1 MDEILV
7 LVEHRKG
14 QMRDITFEMLHL
26 ADGLSKDSGLKV
38 TALCLGQQPQA
49 LSEGLRG
56 ACDRILVT
64 DAPELGD
71 FNADFYLAALEAVLE
86 ARHPLLTVIGHTAAG
101 MDLAPA
107 LSARLSLPLVTDC
120 VEARITAKR
129 LEVLRQIYGGKINA
143 RLAMKPSDHYLLTVR
158 PGIFAG
164 ERQPGKSTELESV
177 PAPSWS
183 TLRGRKFLGYLEP
196 ELEDLDIG
204 DADILVSVGRGIG
217 KPENIPI
224 AQAFAD
230 RIGATLSC
238 SRPVSD
244 KGWLPKSRQV
254 GTSGK
259 TVRPKIYLALGI
271 SGAFQHQA
279 GMKNSDTIIAVNKDP
294 KAPIFNVAHF
304 GVVADLFQVL
314 PLLTEKFGKK

>member
-7 LVEHRKG
+7 LAEHRKG
-14 QMRDITFEMLHL
+14 QVRDITFEMLNL
-26 ADGLSKDSGLKV
+26 ADELSKDSGLKV
-38 TALCLGQQPQA
+38 TAFCPGHQSPA
-49 LSEGLRG
+49 LAEGLKG
-56 ACDRILVT
+56 ACDTILVM

-71 FNADFYLAALEAVLE
+71 FNADCYLEALGAVLE
-86 ARHPLLTVIGHTAAG
+86 ARRPIMTLIGHTAAG

-120 VEARITAKR
+120 LEARLTDKR

-143 RLAMKPSDHYLLTVR
+143 RLTMKPSDQYLLTVR
-158 PGIFAG
+158 PGSFAG
-164 ERQPGKSTELESV
+164 ERRQEKSTESEWVSR
-177 PAPSWS
+177 PSWS
-183 TLRGRKFLGYLEP
+183 TLKGRKFLGYLEP

-204 DADILVSVGRGIG
+204 DADILVSIGRGIG

-259 TVRPKIYLALGI
+259 TVRPKVYIALGI
-271 SGAFQHQA
+271 SGAFQHLA
-279 GMKNSDTIIAVNKDP
+279 GMKNSDTIIGVNKDS
-294 KAPIFNVAHF
+294 KAPIFNVAQF
-304 GVVADLFQVL
+304 GIVADLFQVL
-314 PLLTEKFGKK
+314 PLLTEKFEKK